1 VPSSELEEVVK
12 EIRALREKVER
23 VEEIVEERLIG
34 LEEPMEDEVK
44 AIESH
49 LEAKKRGDLQL
60 IPLEDVSEK
69 A

>member
-1 VPSSELEEVVK
+1 MK

-34 LEEPMEDEVK
+34 LEEPMEDETR
-44 AIESH
+44 AIESY
-49 LEAKKRGDLQL
+49 LEAKKRRDLQL
-60 IPLEDVSEK
+60 TPLEDVSEK

>member
-44 AIESH
+44 AIESR